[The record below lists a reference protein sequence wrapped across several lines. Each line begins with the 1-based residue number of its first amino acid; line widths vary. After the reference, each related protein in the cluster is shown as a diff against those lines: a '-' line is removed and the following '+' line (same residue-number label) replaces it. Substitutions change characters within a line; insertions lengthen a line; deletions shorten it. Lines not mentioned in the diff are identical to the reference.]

1 MRFKGNRMVLQ
12 IYKMKE
18 KVSVMNYEFLLWIAL
33 ILISTKVLGLLCKA
47 VHLPEVVGALLA
59 GVILG
64 PSALGLMS
72 MEGDTGT
79 LLTYVAEMGV
89 IFLMF
94 SAGLDTDLK
103 ELKANIGA
111 SFVTALIGVIVPLI
125 GGMIGYALYFG
136 EDLSNYDQMLQSLFV
151 GVVLTATSVSITVE
165 TLREMGRLSGK
176 VGMTI
181 LGAAIIDDILGM
193 VVLAVVSSMK
203 DTSVKPTTV
212 LIKIVLYFVLIL
224 ILFMVTSRLEFAIE
238 KNDHKRRVAI
248 FAIAF
253 CFILAYV
260 SEIGFGIADITGAYF
275 AGVMLCQSKIRD
287 YVDIKIHD
295 VSTVFFSCIF
305 FASVGLK
312 VTLGGMTLKV
322 WMFAVILTLI
332 AIISKMVGCGLGAK
346 ICKFT
351 WKESLQTG
359 VGMISRGEVALIVAE
374 KGRQVG
380 LISEDLFAPI
390 ILVVIVTTLI
400 TPILLKVV
408 FKGDE
413 PAERAVEK
421 A

>member
-1 MRFKGNRMVLQ
+1 
-12 IYKMKE
+12 
-18 KVSVMNYEFLLWIAL
+18 MNYEFLLWIAL

-260 SEIGFGIADITGAYF
+260 SEIGFGIADIPGAYF

-287 YVDIKIHD
+287 YVDVKIHD

-413 PAERAVEK
+413 PAESAVEK

>member
-1 MRFKGNRMVLQ
+1 
-12 IYKMKE
+12 
-18 KVSVMNYEFLLWIAL
+18 MNYEFLLWIAL

-287 YVDIKIHD
+287 YVDVKIHD

-305 FASVGLK
+305 IASVGLK

-413 PAERAVEK
+413 PAESAVEK

>member
-1 MRFKGNRMVLQ
+1 MVLQ

-18 KVSVMNYEFLLWIAL
+18 RKVSVMNYEFLLWIAL

-287 YVDIKIHD
+287 YVDVKIHD

-332 AIISKMVGCGLGAK
+332 AIISKIVGCGLGAK

-380 LISEDLFAPI
+380 LINEDLFAPI

-413 PAERAVEK
+413 PAESAVEK

>member
-1 MRFKGNRMVLQ
+1 MVLQ

-287 YVDIKIHD
+287 YVDVKIHD

>member
-1 MRFKGNRMVLQ
+1 
-12 IYKMKE
+12 
-18 KVSVMNYEFLLWIAL
+18 MNYEFLLWIAL

-47 VHLPEVVGALLA
+47 VNLPEVVGALLA

-64 PSALGLMS
+64 PSALNLMS
-72 MEGDTGT
+72 MQGDTGT
-79 LLTYVAEMGV
+79 LLGYVAEMGV

-103 ELKANIGA
+103 ELKANLGA
-111 SFVTALIGVIVPLI
+111 SFITALIGVIVPLI

-165 TLREMGRLSGK
+165 TLREMGKLSGK

-193 VVLAVVSSMK
+193 IVLAVVSSMK
-203 DTSVKPTTV
+203 DTSVKPAAV

-224 ILFMVTSRLEFAIE
+224 VLFLATTHLEFAFS

-260 SEIGFGIADITGAYF
+260 SEVGFGIADITGAYF
-275 AGVMLCQSKIRD
+275 AGVMLCRSKIRD

-312 VTLGGMTLKV
+312 VTMGGMTLKI
-322 WMFAVILTLI
+322 WLFAVILTVI
-332 AIISKMVGCGLGAK
+332 AIITKMIGCGLGAK

-380 LISEDLFAPI
+380 LINEDLFAPI
-390 ILVVIVTTLI
+390 ILVVIVTTLV

-408 FKGDE
+408 FKGE
-413 PAERAVEK
+413 KSAEAVAASK
-421 A
+421 

>member
-1 MRFKGNRMVLQ
+1 MVLQ

-18 KVSVMNYEFLLWIAL
+18 RKVSVMNYEVLLWIAL

-287 YVDIKIHD
+287 YVDVKIHD

-380 LISEDLFAPI
+380 LINEDLFAPI

-413 PAERAVEK
+413 PAESAVEK

>member
-1 MRFKGNRMVLQ
+1 
-12 IYKMKE
+12 
-18 KVSVMNYEFLLWIAL
+18 MNYEFLLWIAL

-125 GGMIGYALYFG
+125 GGMIGYALYFR

-287 YVDIKIHD
+287 YVDVKIHD

>member
-1 MRFKGNRMVLQ
+1 
-12 IYKMKE
+12 
-18 KVSVMNYEFLLWIAL
+18 MNYEFLLWIAL

-47 VHLPEVVGALLA
+47 VNLPEVVGALLA

-64 PSALGLMS
+64 PSALNLMS
-72 MEGDTGT
+72 MQGDMGT
-79 LLTYVAEMGV
+79 LLGYVAEMGV

-103 ELKANIGA
+103 ELKANLGA
-111 SFVTALIGVIVPLI
+111 SFITALIGVIVPLI

-193 VVLAVVSSMK
+193 IVLAVVSSMK
-203 DTSVKPTTV
+203 DTSVKPAAV

-224 ILFMVTSRLEFAIE
+224 VLFLATTHLEFAFS

-260 SEIGFGIADITGAYF
+260 SEVGFGIADITGAYF
-275 AGVMLCQSKIRD
+275 AGVMLCRSKIRD

-312 VTLGGMTLKV
+312 VTMGGMTLKI
-322 WMFAVILTLI
+322 WLFAVILTVI
-332 AIISKMVGCGLGAK
+332 AIITKMIGCGLGAK

-408 FKGDE
+408 FKGE
-413 PAERAVEK
+413 KPAEAVAASK
-421 A
+421 

>member
-1 MRFKGNRMVLQ
+1 
-12 IYKMKE
+12 
-18 KVSVMNYEFLLWIAL
+18 MNYEFLLWIAL

-79 LLTYVAEMGV
+79 PLTYVAEMGV

-287 YVDIKIHD
+287 YVDVKIHD

-413 PAERAVEK
+413 PAESAVEK

>member
-1 MRFKGNRMVLQ
+1 
-12 IYKMKE
+12 
-18 KVSVMNYEFLLWIAL
+18 MNYEFLLWIAL

-47 VHLPEVVGALLA
+47 VNLPEVVGALLA

-64 PSALGLMS
+64 PSALNLMS
-72 MEGDTGT
+72 MQGDTGT
-79 LLTYVAEMGV
+79 LLGYVAEMGV

-103 ELKANIGA
+103 ELKANLGA

-193 VVLAVVSSMK
+193 IVLAVVSSMK
-203 DTSVKPTTV
+203 DTSVKPAAV

-224 ILFMVTSRLEFAIE
+224 VLFLATTHLEFAFS

-260 SEIGFGIADITGAYF
+260 SEVGFGIADITGAYF
-275 AGVMLCQSKIRD
+275 AGVMLCRSKIRD

-312 VTLGGMTLKV
+312 VTMGGMTLKI
-322 WMFAVILTLI
+322 WLFAVILTGI
-332 AIISKMVGCGLGAK
+332 AIITKMIGCGLGAK

-408 FKGDE
+408 FKGE
-413 PAERAVEK
+413 KPAEAVAASK
-421 A
+421 

>member
-1 MRFKGNRMVLQ
+1 
-12 IYKMKE
+12 
-18 KVSVMNYEFLLWIAL
+18 MNYEFLLWIAL

-47 VHLPEVVGALLA
+47 VNLPEVVGALLA

-64 PSALGLMS
+64 PSALNLMS
-72 MEGDTGT
+72 MQGDTGT
-79 LLTYVAEMGV
+79 LLGYVAEMGV

-103 ELKANIGA
+103 ELKANLGA
-111 SFVTALIGVIVPLI
+111 SFITALIGVIVPLI

-165 TLREMGRLSGK
+165 TLREMGKLSGK

-193 VVLAVVSSMK
+193 IVLAVVSSMK
-203 DTSVKPTTV
+203 DTSVKPAAV

-224 ILFMVTSRLEFAIE
+224 VLFLATTHLEFAIS

-260 SEIGFGIADITGAYF
+260 SEVGFGIADITGAYF
-275 AGVMLCQSKIRD
+275 AGVMLCRSKIRD

-312 VTLGGMTLKV
+312 VTMGGMTLKI
-322 WMFAVILTLI
+322 WLFAVILTVI
-332 AIISKMVGCGLGAK
+332 AIITKMIGCGLGAK

-408 FKGDE
+408 FKGE
-413 PAERAVEK
+413 KPAEAVAASK
-421 A
+421 

>member
-1 MRFKGNRMVLQ
+1 
-12 IYKMKE
+12 
-18 KVSVMNYEFLLWIAL
+18 MNYEFLLWIAL

-165 TLREMGRLSGK
+165 TLRETGRLSGK

-238 KNDHKRRVAI
+238 KNDHTRRVAI

-287 YVDIKIHD
+287 YVDVKIHD

-312 VTLGGMTLKV
+312 VTLGGMTLKI
-322 WMFAVILTLI
+322 WLFAVILTLI

-346 ICKFT
+346 VCKFT

-413 PAERAVEK
+413 PAESAVEK

>member
-1 MRFKGNRMVLQ
+1 
-12 IYKMKE
+12 
-18 KVSVMNYEFLLWIAL
+18 MNYEFLLWIAL

-212 LIKIVLYFVLIL
+212 LIKIVLYFVLIR
-224 ILFMVTSRLEFAIE
+224 ILFMVTIRLEFAIE

-287 YVDIKIHD
+287 YVDVKIHD
-295 VSTVFFSCIF
+295 VSTVFFSSIF

-312 VTLGGMTLKV
+312 VTLGGMTLKI
-322 WMFAVILTLI
+322 WLFAVILTLI

-346 ICKFT
+346 VCKFT

-413 PAERAVEK
+413 PAESAVEK